1 MRTLRFTVDD
11 LWLTLMVGIWGLNLS
26 VLKWV
31 FRDLAPLPFNSVR
44 FLLASLAFVI
54 LIRWREGWR
63 ALLAP
68 AGDAWR
74 IGGLGLLGHS
84 AYQLC
89 FVLGLSL
96 SSATHA
102 GLIFGTTPLVVA
114 LLSTLKGHERVDW
127 PIWAGLTCS
136 VTGVA
141 LTVGARQSQ
150 GGRPLSSPAGDALL
164 LLAVLCWA
172 LYTVHSKP
180 MLGRYSPLRLTGLT
194 LVIGTV
200 PLVAVAAPEIGRTD
214 WGAVRLSSWGG
225 VLYSSLLALVL
236 CYLIWY
242 RSVAR
247 VGNART
253 AVYSNLVPIV
263 GPSLAAWLLREP
275 ISGRLGLGALFIL
288 AGITLTRWHH
298 RERRPRAPVARP
310 PAAPPAAP
318 ALAAGAWNG
327 PRTAGDRP
335 RPGPL
340 A

>member
-11 LWLTLMVGIWGLNLS
+11 LWLTFMVGIWGLNLT

-31 FRDLAPLPFNSVR
+31 FRDIPPLPFNAVR
-44 FLLASLAFVI
+44 FLIASLAFVI
-54 LIRWREGWR
+54 LIRWREGGR

-68 AGDAWR
+68 ADDAWR

-84 AYQLC
+84 AYQVC
-89 FVLGLSL
+89 FVIGLSL

-127 PIWAGLTCS
+127 PIWAGLVCS

-150 GGRPLSSPAGDALL
+150 SGRSLSSPGGDALL

-172 LYTVHSKP
+172 LYTVYSKP

-194 LVIGTV
+194 LVAGTV
-200 PLVAVAAPEIGRTD
+200 PLLFLAAPRFQRTD
-214 WGAVRLSSWGG
+214 WGAVRACSWAG
-225 VLYSSLLALVL
+225 VLYSALLALVL
-236 CYLIWY
+236 CYWIWY

-253 AVYSNLVPIV
+253 AVYSNLVPVV

-298 RERRPRAPVARP
+298 RERRP
-310 PAAPPAAP
+310 P
-318 ALAAGAWNG
+318 ALAAGGWNG
-327 PRTAGDRP
+327 PRAAGDLP
-335 RPGPL
+335 RAEPL